1 MTAAFVC
8 SLWAAHCSP
17 HQLAVLDQLLE
28 VSREEKANPLL
39 VAAVAWAESRW
50 HADRVSKCG
59 ARGPLGVL
67 RVWLR
72 RPLCFASIARADG
85 QADALLGCGVL
96 LLKSGFVACRGHAV
110 LALGWYHTGKCRVDG
125 YARRVWRQYQ
135 EASRKAAR
143 KVTA

>member
-28 VSREEKANPLL
+28 VSREEKADPLL

-50 HADRVSKCG
+50 HSDRVSRCG
-59 ARGPLGVL
+59 AIGPLQVRKVWFRREACRDLEPDQTHGV
-67 RVWLR
+67 V
-72 RPLCFASIARADG
+72 
-85 QADALLGCGVL
+85 QCGVRL
-96 LLKSGFVACRGHAV
+96 LSGALQRCTTA
-110 LALGWYHTGKCRVDG
+110 LAALGLYHTGRCTVDG